1 MKLYIWWGVQIAIGS
16 LSVFFLLVGINVLV
30 GSYGL
35 ENPLEF
41 IMYFF
46 SSSMLILVSATFL
59 IFPVVQIYGRLV
71 KKRPTEDSISED
83 SE

>member
-1 MKLYIWWGVQIAIGS
+1 MKLFFWWVAQIAIGS

-59 IFPVVQIYGRLV
+59 IFPVVRIYGRFV
-71 KKRPTEDSISED
+71 KKRPTVGSISED
-83 SE
+83 GE